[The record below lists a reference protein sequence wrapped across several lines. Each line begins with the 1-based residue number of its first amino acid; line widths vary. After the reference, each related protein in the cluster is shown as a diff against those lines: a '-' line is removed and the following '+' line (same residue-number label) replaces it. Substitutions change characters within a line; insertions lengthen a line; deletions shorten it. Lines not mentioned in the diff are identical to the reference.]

1 MARYWLMIPS
11 NSDGRKKHCA
21 PGRNKLEDSVGQW
34 HPNYY
39 IRCRCN
45 TSWNRGGLKSI
56 DCCRKARYYF
66 AISSS
71 ICHIHQDMHI
81 LIFVPNLSVCLFLLT
96 GCCFSRLAR
105 SYKVC
110 WIGLCSGTPARAH
123 SRPLQNMARSSERHC
138 NRRHDQV
145 FIYEQREILK
155 CNIQFNLLK
164 ILVGLNLFSVM
175 FVVQGAL
182 NILQEGHWTEAIENN
197 ILQVWLCKCWP
208 SPVACRWQ

>member
-21 PGRNKLEDSVGQW
+21 PGRNKLEHSFGQW

-39 IRCRCN
+39 IWCRCN
-45 TSWNRGGLKSI
+45 TPWNWGGLKSI
-56 DCCRKARYYF
+56 NRCRKAHYYF
-66 AISSS
+66 PFLHQHVIFIK
-71 ICHIHQDMHI
+71 ICTS
-81 LIFVPNLSVCLFLLT
+81 LSWFWTYLTHMLLT

-123 SRPLQNMARSSERHC
+123 SGPLQNMARSSERHC

-145 FIYEQREILK
+145 FIYEQCDILK
-155 CNIQFNLLK
+155 CN
-164 ILVGLNLFSVM
+164 
-175 FVVQGAL
+175 A
-182 NILQEGHWTEAIENN
+182 
-197 ILQVWLCKCWP
+197 
-208 SPVACRWQ
+208 